1 MLNVQ
6 SPLFRRAAGRPVWP
20 GCPHGTRGFRGAR
33 LALALVLAAT
43 SGCAAAQSLRQTGVN
58 IFNVIYGVVGV
69 IGAIACLLTLL
80 NWVTGNWLGRDDPK
94 KIFLQALLGT
104 ALAFGVVAILQ
115 FVKDMV
121 GGSAS
126 GISNL

>member
-1 MLNVQ
+1 MKEHVIAALSRIDITRV
-6 SPLFRRAAGRPVWP
+6 RRTV
-20 GCPHGTRGFRGAR
+20 TVAR
-33 LALALVLAAT
+33 LGGGALVLAL
-43 SGCAAAQSLRQTGVN
+43 AADPAIAQSLKQAGVN

-94 KIFLQALLGT
+94 KIVFQALLGT
-104 ALAFGVVAILQ
+104 ALAFAVVAIIQ

>member
-1 MLNVQ
+1 MPEQYIGQRRGSELKCVGRIARTRMLIAAQ
-6 SPLFRRAAGRPVWP
+6 SV
-20 GCPHGTRGFRGAR
+20 
-33 LALALVLAAT
+33 ALAPGLAM
-43 SGCAAAQSLRQTGVN
+43 GQSLRQAGESF
-58 IFNVIYGVVGV
+58 FNLIYGVVGV

-94 KIFLQALLGT
+94 KMFFQALLGT
-104 ALAFGVVAILQ
+104 ALAFSVVAILQ

>member
-1 MLNVQ
+1 MKEQVIGAL
-6 SPLFRRAAGRPVWP
+6 SRIDALRPRFRK
-20 GCPHGTRGFRGAR
+20 
-33 LALALVLAAT
+33 AAT
-43 SGCAAAQSLRQTGVN
+43 AIRRVGGTVMLTLATHPAMAQSLKQAGVN

-69 IGAIACLLTLL
+69 IGAIACLVTLL

-94 KIFLQALLGT
+94 KIFFQALVGT
-104 ALAFGVVAILQ
+104 ALAFGVVAIIQ

>member
-1 MLNVQ
+1 MLEQFIASLHSVDVTKA
-6 SPLFRRAAGRPVWP
+6 RRAVNSARIACAAG
-20 GCPHGTRGFRGAR
+20 
-33 LALALVLAAT
+33 ALAMAGDPVM
-43 SGCAAAQSLRQTGVN
+43 AQSLKQAGVN

-80 NWVTGNWLGRDDPK
+80 NWITGNWLGRDDPK
-94 KIFLQALLGT
+94 KIFFQALLGT
-104 ALAFGVVAILQ
+104 ALAFGIVAIIQ

>member
-1 MLNVQ
+1 MLQQLISTLPAKTSPAVQ
-6 SPLFRRAAGRPVWP
+6 
-20 GCPHGTRGFRGAR
+20 RGAAFLR
-33 LALALVLAAT
+33 IASSLGALALAADPAM
-43 SGCAAAQSLRQTGVN
+43 AQSLKQAGVN

-94 KIFLQALLGT
+94 KIFFQALLGT
-104 ALAFGVVAILQ
+104 ALAFGVVAIIQ

>member
-1 MLNVQ
+1 MKEQVI
-6 SPLFRRAAGRPVWP
+6 AALTR
-20 GCPHGTRGFRGAR
+20 CGTAR
-33 LALALVLAAT
+33 LQRAVTAVKLAGGMAMLTLAA
-43 SGCAAAQSLRQTGVN
+43 SPAMAQSLKQAGVS

-69 IGAIACLLTLL
+69 IGAIACLVTLL
-80 NWVTGNWLGRDDPK
+80 NWITGNWLGRDDPK
-94 KIFLQALLGT
+94 KIFFQALLGT
-104 ALAFGVVAILQ
+104 ALAFAVVGIIQ

>member
-1 MLNVQ
+1 MLEQFIASLQRVD
-6 SPLFRRAAGRPVWP
+6 LMRVRRAAA
-20 GCPHGTRGFRGAR
+20 CAR
-33 LALALVLAAT
+33 CV
-43 SGCAAAQSLRQTGVN
+43 CAAAALAMAVDPVMAQSLKQAGVN

-94 KIFLQALLGT
+94 KIFFQSLLGT
-104 ALAFGVVAILQ
+104 ALAFAVVGIIQ

>member
-1 MLNVQ
+1 MLEQYIGQRRGSELKCVGRIARTRMLIAAQ
-6 SPLFRRAAGRPVWP
+6 SVAMTP
-20 GCPHGTRGFRGAR
+20 G
-33 LALALVLAAT
+33 LAM
-43 SGCAAAQSLRQTGVN
+43 GQSLRQAGESF
-58 IFNVIYGVVGV
+58 FNLIYGVVGV

-94 KIFLQALLGT
+94 KMFFQALLGT
-104 ALAFGVVAILQ
+104 ALAFSVVAILQ

>member
-1 MLNVQ
+1 MKEQVIAALCHIDMIRI
-6 SPLFRRAAGRPVWP
+6 RRTVTVVRLAGGV
-20 GCPHGTRGFRGAR
+20 AV
-33 LALALVLAAT
+33 LALAVNPAM
-43 SGCAAAQSLRQTGVN
+43 AQSLKQAGVN

-94 KIFLQALLGT
+94 KIFFQSLLGT
-104 ALAFGVVAILQ
+104 ALAFGVVAIIQ

>member
-1 MLNVQ
+1 MNTHVIAALSRLDITQV
-6 SPLFRRAAGRPVWP
+6 RRTVTVARLAAGL
-20 GCPHGTRGFRGAR
+20 
-33 LALALVLAAT
+33 LALALAANP
-43 SGCAAAQSLRQTGVN
+43 AMAQSLKQAGVN

-80 NWVTGNWLGRDDPK
+80 NWVTGNWLGREDPK
-94 KIFLQALLGT
+94 KIFFQSLVGT
-104 ALAFGVVAILQ
+104 ALAFGVVAIIQ

>member
-1 MLNVQ
+1 MKDQVIAGL
-6 SPLFRRAAGRPVWP
+6 SRIDMIRIRRTV
-20 GCPHGTRGFRGAR
+20 TVAR
-33 LALALVLAAT
+33 LTGGVVVLALAVNPAM
-43 SGCAAAQSLRQTGVN
+43 AQSLKQAGVN
-58 IFNVIYGVVGV
+58 IFNVLYGVVGV

-94 KIFLQALLGT
+94 KIFFQSLLGT
-104 ALAFGVVAILQ
+104 ALAFGVVAIIQ

>member
-1 MLNVQ
+1 MLAQ
-6 SPLFRRAAGRPVWP
+6 FTMPLHRIDLAKARRAAGW
-20 GCPHGTRGFRGAR
+20 AR
-33 LALALVLAAT
+33 MACVAGALAAA
-43 SGCAAAQSLRQTGVN
+43 GDPVMAQSLKQAGVN
-58 IFNVIYGVVGV
+58 IFNAIYGVVGV

-94 KIFLQALLGT
+94 KIFFQALLGT
-104 ALAFGVVAILQ
+104 ALAFGIVAIIQ

>member
-1 MLNVQ
+1 MPALRQNVLTPAHR
-6 SPLFRRAAGRPVWP
+6 PLVRSTIAGLRQ
-20 GCPHGTRGFRGAR
+20 
-33 LALALVLAAT
+33 AAT
-43 SGCAAAQSLRQTGVN
+43 AFSVAVLSHPAAAQSLKQAGVN

-80 NWVTGNWLGRDDPK
+80 NWITGNWLGRDDPK
-94 KIFLQALLGT
+94 KMFFQALLGT
-104 ALAFGVVAILQ
+104 ALAFGVVAIIQ

>member
-1 MLNVQ
+1 MKEQDIGALSRTNA
-6 SPLFRRAAGRPVWP
+6 PHLRFRRTVTTLRQA
-20 GCPHGTRGFRGAR
+20 CGT
-33 LALALVLAAT
+33 LMLALVTHPAM
-43 SGCAAAQSLRQTGVN
+43 AQSLKQAGVN

-69 IGAIACLLTLL
+69 IGAIACLVTLL

-94 KIFLQALLGT
+94 KIFFQALVGT
-104 ALAFGVVAILQ
+104 ALAFGVVAIVQ

>member
-1 MLNVQ
+1 M
-6 SPLFRRAAGRPVWP
+6 
-20 GCPHGTRGFRGAR
+20 
-33 LALALVLAAT
+33 ALATHPAM
-43 SGCAAAQSLRQTGVN
+43 AQSLKQAGVN

-94 KIFLQALLGT
+94 KIFFQALVGT
-104 ALAFGVVAILQ
+104 ALAFGVVAIIQ

>member
-1 MLNVQ
+1 M
-6 SPLFRRAAGRPVWP
+6 G
-20 GCPHGTRGFRGAR
+20 
-33 LALALVLAAT
+33 
-43 SGCAAAQSLRQTGVN
+43 QSLRQAGESF
-58 IFNVIYGVVGV
+58 FNLIYGVVGV

-94 KIFLQALLGT
+94 KMFFQALLGT
-104 ALAFGVVAILQ
+104 ALAFSVVAILQ

>member
-1 MLNVQ
+1 MKLHVASSFNASVRKRSQ
-6 SPLFRRAAGRPVWP
+6 SVRTMALRW
-20 GCPHGTRGFRGAR
+20 GAC
-33 LALALVLAAT
+33 LVSSLVAHPAV
-43 SGCAAAQSLRQTGVN
+43 AQSLRQAGVN

-69 IGAIACLLTLL
+69 IGAIACLVTLL
-80 NWVTGNWLGRDDPK
+80 NWITGNWLGRDDPK
-94 KIFLQALLGT
+94 KMFFQSLLGT

-115 FVKDMV
+115 FVKDAV

>member
-1 MLNVQ
+1 MKEQAIVALP
-6 SPLFRRAAGRPVWP
+6 SIDATWFRRALTVARSTG
-20 GCPHGTRGFRGAR
+20 GTAA
-33 LALALVLAAT
+33 LALAAHPAM
-43 SGCAAAQSLRQTGVN
+43 AQSLKQAGVN

-94 KIFLQALLGT
+94 KIFFQALVGT
-104 ALAFGVVAILQ
+104 ALAFGVVAIIQ

-126 GISNL
+126 GVANL

>member
-1 MLNVQ
+1 MKEQVIAAL
-6 SPLFRRAAGRPVWP
+6 SRIDTFRFRRGLAI
-20 GCPHGTRGFRGAR
+20 TRLTGSTAV
-33 LALALVLAAT
+33 LALAAHPAM
-43 SGCAAAQSLRQTGVN
+43 AQSLRQAGVN

-94 KIFLQALLGT
+94 KIFFQALVGT
-104 ALAFGVVAILQ
+104 ALAFGVVAIVQ

>member
-1 MLNVQ
+1 MKSLVMAQWARINAVR
-6 SPLFRRAAGRPVWP
+6 LGRTLKAARLLGGPAV
-20 GCPHGTRGFRGAR
+20 
-33 LALALVLAAT
+33 LALACSPVL
-43 SGCAAAQSLRQTGVN
+43 AQSLKQAGVN

-94 KIFLQALLGT
+94 KIFFQSLLGT
-104 ALAFGVVAILQ
+104 ALAFGVVAIVQ

>member
-1 MLNVQ
+1 MKEQVIAAL
-6 SPLFRRAAGRPVWP
+6 SRIDSFRFRRGLAV
-20 GCPHGTRGFRGAR
+20 AR
-33 LALALVLAAT
+33 LAGSTAVLALASHSAT
-43 SGCAAAQSLRQTGVN
+43 AQSLKQAGVN

-94 KIFLQALLGT
+94 KIFFQALVGT
-104 ALAFGVVAILQ
+104 ALAFGVVAIIQ

>member
-1 MLNVQ
+1 MKNQVIAGL
-6 SPLFRRAAGRPVWP
+6 SRIDMIRIRRTV
-20 GCPHGTRGFRGAR
+20 TVAR
-33 LALALVLAAT
+33 LTGGVVVLALAVNPAM
-43 SGCAAAQSLRQTGVN
+43 AQSLKQAGVN
-58 IFNVIYGVVGV
+58 IFNVLYGVVGV

-94 KIFLQALLGT
+94 KIFFQSLLGT
-104 ALAFGVVAILQ
+104 ALAFGVVAIIQ

>member
-1 MLNVQ
+1 MQNYAIAALSNVDTARI
-6 SPLFRRAAGRPVWP
+6 RRAVTVARVAGAVIV
-20 GCPHGTRGFRGAR
+20 
-33 LALALVLAAT
+33 LVLAANP
-43 SGCAAAQSLRQTGVN
+43 AMAQSLKQAGVN

-69 IGAIACLLTLL
+69 IGAIACLVTLL

-94 KIFLQALLGT
+94 KIFFQALIGT
-104 ALAFGVVAILQ
+104 ALAFGVVAIIQ
-115 FVKDMV
+115 FVKDAV

>member
-1 MLNVQ
+1 MTRKCKEPCRIAMALLHPGR
-6 SPLFRRAAGRPVWP
+6 STLRWTGAGTLLTVVSHPA
-20 GCPHGTRGFRGAR
+20 F
-33 LALALVLAAT
+33 
-43 SGCAAAQSLRQTGVN
+43 AQSLKQAGVN

-94 KIFLQALLGT
+94 KMFFQALLGT
-104 ALAFGVVAILQ
+104 ALAFGVVAIIQ

>member
-1 MLNVQ
+1 MFKQFIASLRSVDVTKA
-6 SPLFRRAAGRPVWP
+6 RRVASCARIACAAG
-20 GCPHGTRGFRGAR
+20 
-33 LALALVLAAT
+33 ALAMAGDPVM
-43 SGCAAAQSLRQTGVN
+43 AQSLKQAGVN

-94 KIFLQALLGT
+94 KIFFQALLGT
-104 ALAFGVVAILQ
+104 ALAFGIVAIIQ

>member
-1 MLNVQ
+1 MFEQFIASLHSVDVTQ
-6 SPLFRRAAGRPVWP
+6 ARRAVNSARIACAAG
-20 GCPHGTRGFRGAR
+20 
-33 LALALVLAAT
+33 ALAMAGDPVM
-43 SGCAAAQSLRQTGVN
+43 AQSLKQAGVN

-94 KIFLQALLGT
+94 KIFFQALLGT
-104 ALAFGVVAILQ
+104 ALAFGIVAIIQ

>member
-1 MLNVQ
+1 MLEQFIASLHSVDVTQ
-6 SPLFRRAAGRPVWP
+6 ARRAVNSARIACAAG
-20 GCPHGTRGFRGAR
+20 
-33 LALALVLAAT
+33 ALAMAGDPVM
-43 SGCAAAQSLRQTGVN
+43 AQSLKQAGVN

-94 KIFLQALLGT
+94 KIFFQALLGT
-104 ALAFGVVAILQ
+104 ALAFGIVAIIQ